1 MKNEKFHSNYTYLFG
16 FGLLVLGAAWIMACI
31 GYMVHYF
38 PEHGGGA
45 VVMFSLAA
53 LFGAFFIHFGR
64 ALINREHSG
73 SQRAIL

>member
-1 MKNEKFHSNYTYLFG
+1 MKNEKFHRSHNYLFG
-16 FGLLVLGAAWIMACI
+16 SGLLVLGAAWIMACI

-53 LFGAFFIHFGR
+53 LIGAFFIHFGR
-64 ALINREHSG
+64 ALINKEHG
-73 SQRAIL
+73 GAQRSIV